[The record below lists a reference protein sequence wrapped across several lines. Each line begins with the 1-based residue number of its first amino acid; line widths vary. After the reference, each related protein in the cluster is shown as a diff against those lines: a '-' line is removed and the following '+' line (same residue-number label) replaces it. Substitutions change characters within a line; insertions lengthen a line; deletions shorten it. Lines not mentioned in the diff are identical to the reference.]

1 MLFYILKRLG
11 QSVIVIF
18 GVTLIVFAMLF
29 ISGDPVSLLL
39 PLDASEADRVAM
51 RHSMGFDDP
60 FLIQYGR
67 FLMNALQGDLG
78 VSLRHQVPALDLIEQ
93 MLPNSIVLVGSAM
106 LIAVSVAIPAGMI
119 AAIKRNSVFDTA
131 VTLMVLIGQAM
142 PVFWLGLILILV
154 FSVNLGLFPTGGLGG
169 LNHLVLPAV
178 TLGAFSMSRIARLT
192 RSGLL
197 EVMGQDYI
205 RTAKSLGLSNV
216 QVVAKYALK
225 NTAIPLVTLI
235 GMEFGTL
242 LGGAIVTESIFSW
255 PGLGRLV
262 VNAINDRDY
271 ALVQAIVTVLS
282 VLFVFINLMVDIIYT
297 WLDPRVRLIRKEG

>member
-11 QSVIVIF
+11 QSTIVMF

-29 ISGDPVSLLL
+29 VSGDPVSLLL
-39 PLDASEADRVAM
+39 PLDASEADRIAM
-51 RHSMGFDDP
+51 RHAMGFDDP
-60 FLIQYGR
+60 FFMQYGR
-67 FLMNALQGDLG
+67 FLINAIQGDLG
-78 VSLRHQVPALDLIEQ
+78 VSLRHQVPALDLIKQ

-106 LIAVSVAIPAGMI
+106 LIAILVAVPAGMI
-119 AAIKRNSVFDTA
+119 AAIRRNSIFDTA
-131 VTLMVLIGQAM
+131 VTVMVLIGQAM
-142 PVFWLGLILILV
+142 PVYWLGLILILI
-154 FSVNLGLFPTGGLGG
+154 FAVNLGIFPTGGIGG
-169 LNHLVLPAV
+169 LKHLVLPAV

-197 EVMGQDYI
+197 EVLGQDYI
-205 RTAKSLGLSNV
+205 RTAKSLGLRSI
-216 QVVAKYALK
+216 QVVTKYALK

-282 VLFVFINLMVDIIYT
+282 IIFVFINLVVDIIYT
-297 WLDPRVRLIRKEG
+297 WLDPRVRLIGKG